1 MILKVGSMCFS
12 RTVSSNHIQVVPG
25 KEKKLLSIFYES
37 SIFFIPKLGK
47 NNVILKERKKEK
59 PL

>member
-25 KEKKLLSIFYES
+25 KEEKLLSIFYES

-47 NNVILKERKKEK
+47 NNVI
-59 PL
+59 